1 MGVSWLW
8 EGQRYHS
15 LLCCRAVA
23 EVFCQ
28 RYFGKNTSGTS
39 FQSCILIGGFT
50 PPLCCCST
58 RCDVL
63 GRRKPLC
70 ICSGRDPS
78 PGSFPANWIL
88 LRSSSL
94 LRYYVASFFTP
105 LSLKGALFAWIG
117 HKVTLWMESGW
128 HQTQTLMDAIIINR
142 SFRRRV
148 KPLNEHFIGNLL
160 LEHIQWGFLP

>member
-1 MGVSWLW
+1 MGASWLW

-15 LLCCRAVA
+15 LLCCRAVT

-78 PGSFPANWIL
+78 PGRLPCQLDPPEKFFPSPIL
-88 LRSSSL
+88 CGLILHPFVPERSSVCMDRAQS
-94 LRYYVASFFTP
+94 YA
-105 LSLKGALFAWIG
+105 LKG
-117 HKVTLWMESGW
+117 KRVTSNSNADGCNN
-128 HQTQTLMDAIIINR
+128 H
-142 SFRRRV
+142 
-148 KPLNEHFIGNLL
+148 
-160 LEHIQWGFLP
+160 